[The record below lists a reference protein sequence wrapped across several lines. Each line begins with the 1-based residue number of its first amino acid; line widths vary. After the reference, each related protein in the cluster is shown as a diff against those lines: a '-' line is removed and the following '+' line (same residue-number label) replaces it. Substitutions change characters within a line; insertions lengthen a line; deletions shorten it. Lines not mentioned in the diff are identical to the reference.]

1 MGISP
6 PERPTAGGSGTSSG
20 RATAGGSGTSPGRAT
35 AGGPRQPG
43 GLDIRGLS
51 KVLGGRTIIE
61 NLDLSVA
68 EGELVSLLGP
78 SGCGKTTTL
87 RMIAGFLAPDTGS
100 ISVAGRDVV
109 HLGPEK
115 RPSAMVF
122 QNYALW
128 PHMSVFK
135 NVAFPLKLRKLPRAE
150 IVQRVDAVLEL
161 VNLSH
166 HRDSRPGRISGG
178 EQQRVALARAL
189 VQEPD
194 LLLLDEPLSN
204 LDAKLRVKVREDIRE
219 IQQRLGITTVIVTHD
234 QDEALSISDR
244 IAVMNAGRIEQYSTP
259 DELYA
264 RPRTEF
270 VATFIGSLNRIEG
283 TYRDGAIGPGSDVVG
298 IRPEDVQFHPDERSG
313 SRPAMVERVVPRGHF
328 SEIYLRRE
336 DAELRSYFTGSPPVP
351 GDTGFARIS
360 RAMIFRNG
368 LLVGNPI
375 AAAESAA
382 TGTAAS
388 ASSATEPEP
397 AEAEPAAGQAR
408 ADAAVD
414 SVPQRAP

>member
-1 MGISP
+1 MA
-6 PERPTAGGSGTSSG
+6 ERSTEATDVAPASDVADVADGGAGSAAQEAGGL
-20 RATAGGSGTSPGRAT
+20 
-35 AGGPRQPG
+35 QV
-43 GLDIRGLS
+43 RGLS
-51 KVLGGRTIIE
+51 KVLGGRTIID
-61 NLDLSVA
+61 NLDLSVR

-87 RMIAGFLAPDTGS
+87 RMIAGFLAPDTGT
-100 ISVAGRDVV
+100 IAVAGQDVA
-109 HLGPEK
+109 HLGAEK

-128 PHMSVFK
+128 PHMTVFK
-135 NVAFPLKLRKLPRAE
+135 NVAFPLKLRKLPKVDIAR
-150 IVQRVDAVLEL
+150 RVDAVLEL
-161 VNLSH
+161 VNLLH

-219 IQQRLGITTVIVTHD
+219 IQQRLGITTLIVTHD

-259 DELYA
+259 GELYA

-283 TYRDGAIGPGSDVVG
+283 SYRDGVLGSGSDVVG
-298 IRPEDVQFHPDERSG
+298 IRPEDVAFSATALPG
-313 SRPAMVERVVPRGHF
+313 YRPATVERIVPRGHF
-328 SEIYLRRE
+328 SEVYLRRD
-336 DAELRSYFTGSPPVP
+336 DALLRSYLGGVAPAP
-351 GDTGFARIS
+351 GDRGYARIS
-360 RAMIFRNG
+360 KAMIFRNG
-368 LLVGNPI
+368 LLVSGT
-375 AAAESAA
+375 EA
-382 TGTAAS
+382 T
-388 ASSATEPEP
+388 
-397 AEAEPAAGQAR
+397 
-408 ADAAVD
+408 AD
-414 SVPQRAP
+414 Q